1 MKQEVIDWMNDNKK
15 KFEAMGY
22 KKKYQAFIDKENY
35 IRDMIEFEKI
45 EIEHNK
51 MMYERENEQI
61 ERYYERERYIQ
72 ELEKEYNKEMRE
84 HIQKKACEMT
94 NKDMYFLTKK
104 DLFDAKIEMTTFKII
119 QLPSRY

>member
-1 MKQEVIDWMNDNKK
+1 
-15 KFEAMGY
+15 MGY

-51 MMYERENEQI
+51 MMHEKMLEWENNQIEGYYEREN
-61 ERYYERERYIQ
+61 YVQ
-72 ELEKEYNKEMRE
+72 ELEKEYDKDMIE

-104 DLFDAKIEMTTFKII
+104 DLFEAKIELTTFKIM